1 MRRGRFTAGDARARY
16 HHDVAESVLA
26 EAVDEVHDGDG
37 GVPVLQLDMSP
48 AKRSDVA
55 HRGKATQIVGGAAA
69 IAVRGIA
76 AV

>member
-1 MRRGRFTAGDARARY
+1 M
-16 HHDVAESVLA
+16 LA

-37 GVPVLQLDMSP
+37 GVPVLQLDMRP

-55 HRGKATQIVGGAAA
+55 HRGKATQIVGGAAG